1 MCLVQSRYT
10 VLFGDDTQSHAR
22 DKGRKMRWNVRAGA
36 NGVATVSI
44 VGFRFLSFVRSFV
57 LESLVLGGYLFF
69 ATSSETKLTCRSGR
83 VMYVR

>member
-44 VGFRFLSFVRSFV
+44 VGFRFLSFV
-57 LESLVLGGYLFF
+57 LESLVLGGCLFF
-69 ATSSETKLTCRSGR
+69 ATSSETKLTCRSSR